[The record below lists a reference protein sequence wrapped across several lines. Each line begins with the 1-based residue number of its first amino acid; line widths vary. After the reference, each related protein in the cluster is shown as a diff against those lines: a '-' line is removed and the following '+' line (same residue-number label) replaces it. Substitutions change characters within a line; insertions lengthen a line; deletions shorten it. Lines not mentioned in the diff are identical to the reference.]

1 MKLEALKWCEAN
13 VTLSVFI
20 NSRLGQRLHFV
31 PQLLCFMSLLWPTQ
45 VKIEVGVDPVP
56 TFFKQWCGPFE
67 LTIVSLIFTYTGK
80 RQTSDSSW
88 EFLKIENELI
98 KTASNNSYR
107 WKIAWITDLCVEMIN
122 SKRQVKGETWSRGTN
137 SLYRLAWTRWL
148 TSLITKRIIRRWQR
162 RGQPRNVTVER
173 CNHLNQDQTS

>member
-31 PQLLCFMSLLWPTQ
+31 PPLLCFMSLLWPTQ

-67 LTIVSLIFTYTGK
+67 LTIVSLSFTYAANGK
-80 RQTSDSSW
+80 HQIQD
-88 EFLKIENELI
+88 EKIENEHI
-98 KTASNNSYR
+98 KTARNNSYG

-122 SKRQVKGETWSRGTN
+122 SKRQVKAKLGHVVQ
-137 SLYRLAWTRWL
+137 
-148 TSLITKRIIRRWQR
+148 IRSTVWRR
-162 RGQPRNVTVER
+162 RG
-173 CNHLNQDQTS
+173 D